1 MLQSNS
7 NFNGMM
13 NGNMNNTSTSSQGP
27 HTNVITTIQVK
38 SRTDTF
44 CNEISTSGKRCE
56 MNWLFVGLD
65 GRIVVWN
72 MEMILKKMN
81 LL

>member
-44 CNEISTSGKRCE
+44 CNEISTSGKRYE
-56 MNWLFVGLD
+56 MN
-65 GRIVVWN
+65 
-72 MEMILKKMN
+72 
-81 LL
+81 

>member
-13 NGNMNNTSTSSQGP
+13 NGNMNNTSNSSQGP

-44 CNEISTSGKRCE
+44 CNEISTSGTRCE
-56 MNWLFVGLD
+56 MN
-65 GRIVVWN
+65 
-72 MEMILKKMN
+72 
-81 LL
+81 

>member
-1 MLQSNS
+1 
-7 NFNGMM
+7 MM
-13 NGNMNNTSTSSQGP
+13 NGNMNNTSNSSQGP

-38 SRTDTF
+38 SRTDDF
-44 CNEISTSGKRCE
+44 CNEISTSGNRWE
-56 MNWLFVGLD
+56 MEWLSLGLD

-72 MEMILKKMN
+72 MEIILKKMN

>member
-1 MLQSNS
+1 
-7 NFNGMM
+7 MM

-44 CNEISTSGKRCE
+44 CNEISTSGNRCE
-56 MNWLFVGLD
+56 MEWLSLGLD

>member
-7 NFNGMM
+7 NFKGMM

-38 SRTDTF
+38 SRTDDF
-44 CNEISTSGKRCE
+44 CNEISTSGNR
-56 MNWLFVGLD
+56 
-65 GRIVVWN
+65 
-72 MEMILKKMN
+72 
-81 LL
+81 